1 MKITERSVELVNAP
15 DYETLLDTVTKAGHN
30 CYKAET
36 VDTQEHKE
44 KFIRGIIKRGHEAV
58 LEFSNIDVHI
68 VADRSFMGQLTRHRL
83 MHFCIESARYN
94 NYASDKN
101 GNEIAVIV
109 PADIDENSREFETWY
124 RGCVESENSYMDLI
138 ATGVKPE
145 TARSVLPMCLATSI
159 FCGANIREW
168 RHIFRL
174 RCDSHAQ
181 IDIRLVMTKLLALM
195 YEKYTVFF
203 EDLAKEFGVVQGK
216 PAA

>member
-1 MKITERSVELVNAP
+1 MEIAKRSVKMVNEP
-15 DYETLLDTVTKAGHN
+15 KYEELLDTVTRAGHN

-109 PADIDENSREFETWY
+109 PANIDENSREFETWY
-124 RGCVESENSYMDLI
+124 RGCAESENSYTDLI
-138 ATGVKPE
+138 SAGVKPE

-181 IDIRLVMTKLLALM
+181 IDIRLVMAELLAMM
-195 YEKYTVFF
+195 YEKYPVFF
-203 EDLAKEFGVVQGK
+203 EDLAKEFLVVR
-216 PAA
+216 

>member
-1 MKITERSVELVNAP
+1 MKITERSVELANAP

-109 PADIDENSREFETWY
+109 PADIKDSHSYETWY
-124 RGCVESENSYMDLI
+124 RGCAEAEESYVEMVAS
-138 ATGVKPE
+138 GVKPE

-159 FCGANIREW
+159 YCGANIREW

-181 IDIRLVMTKLLALM
+181 IDIRLVMTDLLGKM
-195 YEKYTVFF
+195 YAKYTVFF
-203 EDLAKEFGVVQGK
+203 EDLAKEYHVSV
-216 PAA
+216 

>member
-83 MHFCIESARYN
+83 MHACIESARYN

-124 RGCVESENSYMDLI
+124 RGCAESENSYTDLI
-138 ATGVKPE
+138 SAGVKPE

-181 IDIRLVMTKLLALM
+181 IDIRLVITELLAMM
-195 YEKYTVFF
+195 YEKYPVFF
-203 EDLAKEFGVVQGK
+203 EDLAKEFGVVQ
-216 PAA
+216 

>member
-1 MKITERSVELVNAP
+1 MKITERSVELVNAS
-15 DYETLLDTVTKAGHN
+15 DYETLLDTVTRAGHN

-124 RGCVESENSYMDLI
+124 RGCAESENSYTDLI
-138 ATGVKPE
+138 SAGVKPE

-181 IDIRLVMTKLLALM
+181 IDIRLVMTELLAMM
-195 YEKYTVFF
+195 YEKYPVFF
-203 EDLAKEFGVVQGK
+203 EDLAKEFGVVQ
-216 PAA
+216 

>member
-1 MKITERSVELVNAP
+1 MKIVKRSVEMVNAP
-15 DYETLLDTVTKAGHN
+15 KYEELLDTVTRAGHN
-30 CYKAET
+30 CYKVET

-109 PADIDENSREFETWY
+109 PADIDENNREFETWY
-124 RGCVESENSYMDLI
+124 RGCAEAENSYTDLI
-138 ATGVKPE
+138 AAGVKPE

-181 IDIRLVMTKLLALM
+181 IDIRLVMTELLAMM
-195 YEKYTVFF
+195 YEKYSVFF
-203 EDLAKEFGVVQGK
+203 EDLAKEFGVVK
-216 PAA
+216 

>member
-1 MKITERSVELVNAP
+1 MEIVKRSVEMVNEP
-15 DYETLLDTVTKAGHN
+15 KYEELLDTVTRAGHN

-83 MHFCIESARYN
+83 CHFCVESARYN
-94 NYASDKN
+94 NYASNKN

-124 RGCVESENSYMDLI
+124 RGCAESENSYTDLI
-138 ATGVKPE
+138 SAGVKPE

-181 IDIRLVMTKLLALM
+181 IDIRLVMKELLAMM
-195 YEKYTVFF
+195 YEKYPVFF
-203 EDLAKEFGVVQGK
+203 EDLAKEFLVVR
-216 PAA
+216 

>member
-1 MKITERSVELVNAP
+1 MEIAKRSVKMVNEP
-15 DYETLLDTVTKAGHN
+15 KYEELLDTVTRAGHN

-83 MHFCIESARYN
+83 CHFCVESARYN
-94 NYASDKN
+94 NYASNKN

-124 RGCVESENSYMDLI
+124 RGCAESENSYTDLI
-138 ATGVKPE
+138 SAGVKPE

-181 IDIRLVMTKLLALM
+181 IDIRLVMTELLAKM
-195 YEKYTVFF
+195 YEKYPVFF
-203 EDLAKEFGVVQGK
+203 EDLAKEFLVVR
-216 PAA
+216 